1 MKMNASKKKKALL
14 LSLATVTTAAAVLVT
29 VFAGTNFKS
38 DSIKVKASLEYQ
50 ITLNSSNAVSTAGT
64 VTQKTHKGNDIDFTY
79 SGVSGSSGN
88 HVRLNQNGYLVN
100 AEQITSIETFTVT
113 FSKVSSAASL
123 TLKSSYDG
131 QTWGSPWVAESGHEY
146 DLGSN
151 PYYIQ
156 MTATGGA
163 VDIQSVHY
171 SYSCAENPAAQPHS
185 VVTEDSWVRVNS
197 TSDITS
203 GDKVIIAAAAAGE
216 SSFYSIQNSIVG
228 SYSYYLNANAITL
241 TNSYQN
247 ATATSDNCEWT
258 IENGS
263 SSGTYKLYSGG
274 KYLKGY
280 TSTSGTKTY
289 YNIGLADSYS
299 SSQCDWS
306 FTFDNGTM
314 QMTCNNVYV
323 WLKYYS
329 DGSIYEFSG
338 GSSGGGTRYL
348 YKKVAASETEEYN
361 TPVDEVSFTATDSKA
376 STYYDSHVYDT
387 ENGLT
392 VTAHFSDGSS
402 QGISKGGT
410 NGYSYVVKNSSNET
424 IDSSAAFGAA
434 GSYKVIVSYKDYAPI
449 EIALTVTEA
458 PEELEYVPATMTL
471 GDYASDCVI
480 NDDIDGVKVGTSS
493 NGGNM
498 TITIPS
504 GAIALR
510 FYAVAWTGKAG
521 DLSLSAS
528 GFSINPSSISLTAV
542 DGATGN
548 SPFTI
553 SGTLSNY
560 LFEFT
565 LTNVTSESTLTLS
578 RTNRFIVWGAEVCLQ
593 QIDATGVSLSNI
605 EVGIGSSKTIVPTF
619 TPANANHNKQL
630 TWSKVSGDNTIS
642 VDQTGKVTV
651 TSGATT
657 SHSAVIRAELTN
669 VVIDNQHPSATCT
682 VSVVEVQKDAWTL
695 LFYVCGADLESDSS
709 QGGAAR
715 DDLQEIL
722 SVRNSQPDSVNIVV
736 ETGGASKW
744 YMPNVKTTELGR
756 WEIDNSSSCTSTSM
770 KKVSSLDN
778 ASMGDP
784 STLQDFLEWGV
795 ENYPAEKYGVFMW
808 NHGGAMDGCC
818 FDEKYSDDGLLPKE
832 LSQAVSAARSS
843 QNMTDKFE
851 FIAYDACLMAV
862 QDIAL
867 WNANDF
873 KYQISSQETE
883 WSGGYDYEA
892 WLPTLYADP
901 YNVSTPTVLE
911 AIGETF
917 MDYYETNGYYDQ
929 TQSVYDLSQ
938 MAAYKTAFD
947 NMTDAVTGIVN
958 SSSKWSTFTSY
969 VNQALKYGYSS
980 NATDYN
986 NGYPSDVFDVK
997 GVMNALKGA
1006 STYSSIKTHFTN
1018 VINALNNVV
1027 IYNRYGSNSA
1037 VNGSC
1042 GMNLFCPISGY
1053 NQINDATWSGT
1064 YYPANYDSTC
1074 TLFTKWQAFCEQYG
1088 NWAA

>member
-1 MKMNASKKKKALL
+1 MKMNASKKKKTLL
-14 LSLATVTTAAAVLVT
+14 LSLATLITAGAVLVT
-29 VFAGTNFKS
+29 VFVGSSFKS
-38 DSIKVKASLEYQ
+38 SSVRVKASLEYQ
-50 ITLNSSNAVSTAGT
+50 ITLDSSNAVSTAGT

-79 SGVSGSSGN
+79 SGVTGSSGN

-113 FSKVSSAASL
+113 FSKVSSASSL
-123 TLKSSYDG
+123 TLKTSYDG

-171 SYSCAENPAAQPHS
+171 SYSCAANPAAQPHS
-185 VVTEDSWVRVNS
+185 VSTEDSWVRVNS

-203 GDKVIIAAAAAGE
+203 GDKVIIAAAAANE
-216 SSFYSIQNSIVG
+216 SSFYSMQNSIVG
-228 SYSYYLNANAITL
+228 SYSYYLSANAITL

-258 IENGS
+258 IENGT

-280 TSTSGTKTY
+280 TNTSGTKTY

-299 SSQCDWS
+299 SSECDWS

-329 DGSIYEFSG
+329 NDDIYEFTG

-348 YKKVAASETEEYN
+348 YKQVSGGETQEYD

-376 STYYDSHVYDT
+376 LTYYDSHVYDT
-387 ENGLT
+387 ENNLT
-392 VTAHFSDGSS
+392 VTAHYSDGSS
-402 QGISKGGT
+402 SAITKGGT
-410 NGYSYVVKNSSNET
+410 NGYSYVVKNSLNEI
-424 IDSSAAFGAA
+424 IDSSVAFGTA
-434 GSYKVIVSYKDYAPI
+434 GSYKVIVSYKEYAPI

-458 PEELEYVPATMTL
+458 PAELEYIATTMTP
-471 GDYASDCVI
+471 GDNSEDCTV
-480 NDDIDGVKVGTSS
+480 NGESGVKAGTSNKAGS
-493 NGGNM
+493 V
-498 TITIPS
+498 TISIPEGTIS
-504 GAIALR
+504 LR
-510 FYAVAWTGKAG
+510 FYAVGWSGKAG
-521 DLSLSAS
+521 SVSLTYS
-528 GFSINPSSISLTAV
+528 GFTLNPNSLTVQQDSGVAN
-542 DGATGN
+542 N
-548 SPFTI
+548 SPFTL
-553 SGTLSNY
+553 SGDESEY
-560 LFEFT
+560 LYTFAVS
-565 LTNVTSESTLTLS
+565 NVTSDTTLTLS
-578 RTNRFIVWGAEVCLQ
+578 RSDRFVVWKAEVCLQ

-605 EVGIGSSKTIVPTF
+605 EVGIDSSKTIVPTF
-619 TPANANHNKQL
+619 TPANANHNKEL
-630 TWSKVSGDNTIS
+630 TWSKVSGNNTIS

-651 TSGATT
+651 TSSATT

-669 VVIDNQHPSATCT
+669 VVINNEHPSATCT
-682 VSVVEVQKDAWTL
+682 VTVVEVQKDAWTL

-736 ETGGASKW
+736 ETGGAASW
-744 YMPNVKTTELGR
+744 YMPNVKNSELGR

-770 KKVSSLDN
+770 KKVSSLTN

-784 STLQDFLEWGV
+784 DTLQDFLEWGV

-818 FDEKYSDDGLLPKE
+818 FDEKFDDDGLLPKE

-867 WNANDF
+867 WNARDF

-883 WSGGYDYEA
+883 WSGGYDYGA

-911 AIGETF
+911 AVGETF
-917 MDYYETNGYYDQ
+917 MDYYETKGYYDQ

-980 NATDYN
+980 NATSYN

-1006 STYSSIKTHFTN
+1006 SAYSDIKTHFTN

-1053 NQINDATWSGT
+1053 NQINGATWSGT